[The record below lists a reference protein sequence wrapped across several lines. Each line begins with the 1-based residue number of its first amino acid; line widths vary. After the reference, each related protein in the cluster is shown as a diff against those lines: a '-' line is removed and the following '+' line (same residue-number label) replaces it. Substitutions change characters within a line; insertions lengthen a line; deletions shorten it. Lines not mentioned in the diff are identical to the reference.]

1 MLGTSVM
8 KELITNLEILRKN
21 LLKPKAA
28 TKGVLQKKVFLNISL
43 NSQENT
49 CARVYNFI
57 IKEALAQVFS
67 SDLCE
72 ISKNTFF
79 TEHPW
84 TTASV
89 YNSIYLKFL
98 KQGN

>member
-8 KELITNLEILRKN
+8 KELNHKSWDFKK
-21 LLKPKAA
+21 KPFKTKAA